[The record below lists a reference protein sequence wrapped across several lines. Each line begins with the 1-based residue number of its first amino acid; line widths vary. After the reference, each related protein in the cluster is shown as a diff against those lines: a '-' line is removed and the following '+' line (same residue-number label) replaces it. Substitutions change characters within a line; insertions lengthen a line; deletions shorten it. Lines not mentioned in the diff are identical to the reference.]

1 MKKVLLSLAFVL
13 ATGSLV
19 NASTSAE
26 KQALLKLD
34 EAEID
39 CIALAFEADKKKPL
53 TYEQFVAVVEAC
65 EEAQG

>member
-1 MKKVLLSLAFVL
+1 
-13 ATGSLV
+13 V
-19 NASTSAE
+19 NASSNIE
-26 KQALLKLD
+26 KIKSVKFD

-39 CIALAFEADKKKPL
+39 CIALAFAADKKKPL

>member
-1 MKKVLLSLAFVL
+1 MKKVFLSLAFVL

-19 NASTSAE
+19 NASSNIE
-26 KQALLKLD
+26 KIKSVKFD

-39 CIALAFEADKKKPL
+39 CIALAFAADKKKPL